1 MLNIIWAAMML
12 ISFAVA
18 AINGNM
24 EQTMNALLAS
34 GGKAVEFLLSIG
46 GIMAMWSG
54 FMAIAEKSGLVDRIS
69 DLMSPV
75 IKLLFV
81 GARNNS
87 ECRRA
92 ISMNIVANFFG
103 LSNAATPLG
112 IKAMKQLEAQNPHKG
127 TASDDMCMLA
137 VINSASVQLI
147 PSTLIA
153 MRAAAGSA
161 SPGSIILPIWIVSVI
176 TAATGICLAK
186 LCAKKGGKLCN

>member
-1 MLNIIWAAMML
+1 MLNIIWVIMML
-12 ISFAVA
+12 VSFAVA

-24 EQTMNALLAS
+24 EATMSALLDS
-34 GGKAVEFLLSIG
+34 GGKAVEFLISVG

-54 FMAIAEKSGLVDRIS
+54 FMAIAEKAGLVDMIS
-69 DLMSPV
+69 DFMSPV
-75 IKLLFV
+75 IKLLFK
-81 GARNNS
+81 GARNNA

-112 IKAMKQLEAQNPHKG
+112 IKAMKQLDAQNAVKG
-127 TASDDMCMLA
+127 VASDDMCMLA

-153 MRAAAGSA
+153 MRAAAGSTN
-161 SPGSIILPIWIVSVI
+161 PGSIILPIWIVSVI

-186 LCAKKGGKLCN
+186 LLARKGGKLCS